1 MMQMKVLL
9 VFASYDYLKNVTS
22 KQFPLGLGYLASYL
36 VSKKIDVKIADLRYG
51 NKREFSRLLKEYN
64 PDIVGI
70 SCMTPNQ
77 NEAYKTARIVKQIL
91 GNTLVVLGG
100 VHATFMYDEVLKKVR
115 EIDVAVI
122 GEGEITLY
130 ELCRAWGKK
139 FSADDLSEIK
149 GIAFRN
155 NGSVVV
161 TPPREKIEQL
171 DDLPLPAFDRL
182 VLPDIAT
189 YLKISGDIPVLT
201 GRGCPFNCAF
211 CSTSVMHGRKY
222 RKRDAVKVVDELE
235 YLIKRY
241 NHSNFSIV
249 DDTFTVDKERTK
261 KICEEI
267 IRRNL
272 DINWGCSAR
281 ADTLDPELI
290 KIMSRAGCRGLF
302 FGIESLDNE
311 VLKKIKKG
319 FTAKKA
325 VRMVETAIDEGITVD
340 VSFILGLPGDNVKNT
355 EKIYGF
361 VKKHKITGRIL
372 INTLQILPGTDIY
385 LNPENYGI
393 KYSKNY
399 KSTWT
404 NSISFAKNLPSKKLL
419 KEKIKIQTLYLEKKF
434 EDSRL
439 YEVPYPLVYY
449 DERELPEFVRI

>member
-1 MMQMKVLL
+1 MKVLL

-51 NKREFSRLLKEYN
+51 NRREFIRLLKEYN

-77 NEAYKTARIVKQIL
+77 NEAYKTARTVKRIL
-91 GNTLVVLGG
+91 DNPLVVLGG
-100 VHATFMYDEVLKKVR
+100 VHATFMYEEILKKIR
-115 EIDVAVI
+115 EIDVVVI

-130 ELCRAWGKK
+130 EICRAWENN
-139 FSADDLSEIK
+139 FSAKNLSGIK
-149 GIAFRN
+149 GIAFRYN
-155 NGSVVV
+155 DTFIV

-171 DDLPLPAFDRL
+171 DDLPIPAFDRL
-182 VLPDIAT
+182 VLPDIET
-189 YLKISGDIPVLT
+189 YLKRSADLPVLT

-222 RKRDAVKVVDELE
+222 RKRDPVKVVDELE
-235 YLIKRY
+235 YLKNRY
-241 NHSNFSIV
+241 NHDSFSIV

-261 KICEEI
+261 KICEGI

-272 DINWGCSAR
+272 DITWGCSAR
-281 ADTLDPELI
+281 ADTIDPCLI
-290 KIMSRAGCRGLF
+290 KIMSKAGCKGLF
-302 FGIESLDNE
+302 FGIESLDDE

-325 VRMVETAIDEGITVD
+325 VRMVEIAIDEGITVD
-340 VSFILGLPGDNVKNT
+340 VSFILGLPGDNIKNT

-385 LNPENYGI
+385 QNPNHYGI

-399 KSTWT
+399 KATWAT
-404 NSISFAKNLPSKKLL
+404 PVSFAKNLPFKKLL

-434 EDSRL
+434 EDPRL
-439 YEVPYPLVYY
+439 YEIPYPLVFY
-449 DERELPEFVRI
+449 DERELPGFIRL

>member
-1 MMQMKVLL
+1 MKVLL
-9 VFASYDYLKNVTS
+9 VFAAYDYLKNVTS

-51 NKREFSRLLKEYN
+51 NMREFIRLLKEYN

-77 NEAYKTARIVKQIL
+77 NEAYKTARTVKRIL
-91 GNTLVVLGG
+91 GNPLVVLGG
-100 VHATFMYDEVLKKVR
+100 VHATFMYDEILKKVR

-130 ELCRAWGKK
+130 ELCIAWKK
-139 FSADDLSEIK
+139 NFSSEYFPGIK
-149 GIAFRN
+149 GIAFRH
-155 NGSVVV
+155 NGTVAV

-182 VLPDIAT
+182 VLPDIST
-189 YLKISGDIPVLT
+189 YLKKSGDLPILT

-222 RKRDAVKVVDELE
+222 RKRDPVKVADELE
-235 YLIKRY
+235 YLKNRY
-241 NHSNFSIV
+241 NHDNFSIV
-249 DDTFTVDKERTK
+249 DDTFTIDKERTK

-272 DINWGCSAR
+272 NINWGCSAR

-290 KIMSRAGCRGLF
+290 KIMSCAGCKGLF
-302 FGIESLDNE
+302 FGIESLDDE

-325 VRMVETAIDEGITVD
+325 VRMVEMAVDEGITVD
-340 VSFILGLPGDNVKNT
+340 ISFILGLPGDNLNNTKKIYEFVKN
-355 EKIYGF
+355 
-361 VKKHKITGRIL
+361 HKISGRIL

-385 LNPENYGI
+385 RNPDRYGI

-399 KSTWT
+399 KSTWVGST
-404 NSISFAKNLPSKKLL
+404 SFTKNLPFKKLL

-434 EDSRL
+434 EDPRL
-439 YEVPYPLVYY
+439 YEIPYPLVFY
-449 DERELPEFVRI
+449 DERELPEFTRI